1 MDAMDFTQVI
11 PRLRVLENRL
21 LDKPKFDRMIDS
33 SSAEDALK
41 ILQET
46 EYINVSKEISHP
58 KEYEVILSNELKRV
72 FNMIY
77 DATPHKEVVDIMSIK
92 YDFHNIKV
100 LIKAK
105 LLDKNFDEILIPV
118 GTIEIKKLKNAIDE
132 NNYRDIPNLMG
143 KAIETAFEDFSK
155 EKDPQRI
162 DLIVDNLQ
170 YDHMYEIANRLDDP
184 FIEKYVDKL
193 IDLSNIRTLLRVK
206 KQKKGRE
213 FLNCSLID
221 GGKIDKDRILVLLN
235 DSIENVYGKLSYT
248 DYGGVLKNG
257 IEQYT
262 KIGSSSE
269 LEKLSDNY
277 IMRFMKDAKYISFGP
292 EPIIAYIYAKENEI
306 KNIRIIMVGKLNNI
320 PSEVI
325 RERLREGYV

>member
-21 LDKPKFDRMIDS
+21 LDKSKFDRMIDS

-77 DATPHKEVVDIMSIK
+77 DATPHKEVADIMSIK

-105 LLDKNFDEILIPV
+105 LLDKNFDEMLIPV

-143 KAIETAFEDFSK
+143 KGMETALEDFLK

-162 DLIVDNLQ
+162 DLIVDKLQ
-170 YDHMYEIANRLDDP
+170 YDYMYEIANKLDDP
-184 FIEKYVDKL
+184 FIKKYVDRL
-193 IDLSNIRTLLRVK
+193 IDLSNIRTLLRVR

-213 FLNCSLID
+213 FLNGALIS
-221 GGKIDKDRILVLLN
+221 GGRIDKDKLLVLLN
-235 DSIENVYGKLSYT
+235 DSAENIYGKLAYT
-248 DYGGVLKNG
+248 DYSQVLKPG
-257 IEQYT
+257 VEQYIRT
-262 KIGSSSE
+262 GSSSE
-269 LEKLSDNY
+269 LERLSDNY
-277 IMRFMKDAKYISFGP
+277 ILAFMKDAKYVSFGP

-306 KNIRIIMVGKLNNI
+306 KNIRIIMVGKLNNM

>member
-21 LDKPKFDRMIDS
+21 LDKSKFDRMIDS
-33 SSAEDALK
+33 SSAEDALR

-77 DATPHKEVVDIMSIK
+77 DAAPHKEVVDIMSIK
-92 YDFHNIKV
+92 YDFHNLKV

-105 LLDKNFDEILIPV
+105 LLEKNFDDILIPV
-118 GTIEIKKLKNAIDE
+118 GTIELKKLKNAIEDS
-132 NNYRDIPNLMG
+132 NYRDLPSIFG
-143 KAIETAFEDFSK
+143 RTIETVLEDFSK

-162 DLIVDNLQ
+162 DLISDKYQYRHMNEISVNLDN
-170 YDHMYEIANRLDDP
+170 Y
-184 FIEKYVDKL
+184 FIKNYVDKL
-193 IDLSNIRTLLRVK
+193 IDLSNMRTLLRVK
-206 KQKKGRE
+206 KQKKQRE
-213 FLNCSLID
+213 FLSCTLLD
-221 GGKIDKDRILVLLN
+221 GGKIDKDKILALLN

-248 DYGGVLKNG
+248 DYAGVLKIG
-257 IEQYT
+257 IEQYGKT
-262 KIGSSSE
+262 GSSSE
-269 LEKLSDNY
+269 LEKLSDNF

-306 KNIRIIMVGKLNNI
+306 KNIRIIMVGKLNNM